1 MQINRLFEIIY
12 ILLDKKTVTAAEL
25 AERFEVSRRTVYRDI
40 ELLSQSGIPIYTTK
54 GKNGGISIL
63 DNFVLDKSLI
73 SDKEQSEII
82 TALSA
87 MAALP
92 NVEKTGTESKL
103 SSLFHKNDA
112 SWINVDF
119 SGWGASQQNVF
130 DKLKNAIIEKRVT
143 ELEYINSRG
152 LLSKRAVEPLQLWF
166 KSRTWYLIAYC
177 RKAEDYRIFRLSRM
191 KGINVT
197 EHVFERDL
205 CGFEYSEDNATVT
218 AVEVTLRISPEIE
231 YRVYDE
237 FQNVEKDD
245 DGYFIAKMNYHED
258 EWLYGYIMSFGEYVQ
273 VIEPARI
280 RNIIKEKMQKS
291 LKNYI

>member
-12 ILLDKKTVTAAEL
+12 ILLDKKTVTAADL
-25 AERFEVSRRTVYRDI
+25 ADRFEVSRRTVYRDI

-54 GKNGGISIL
+54 GKNGGIGIL

-82 TALSA
+82 TALAA

-103 SSLFHKNDA
+103 SLLFHKNDA

-119 SGWGASQQNVF
+119 SWWGASQQNVF
-130 DKLKNAIIEKRVT
+130 DKLKRAVIEKRVT
-143 ELEYINSRG
+143 ELEYINSKG
-152 LLSKRAVEPLQLWF
+152 LLSIRAVEPLQLWF

-177 RKAEDYRIFRLSRM
+177 QKAEDYRIFRLSRM

-197 EHVFERDL
+197 EQVFDRDMG
-205 CGFEYSEDNATVT
+205 GFEYDEDDTSVIT
-218 AVEVTLRISPEIE
+218 VEVTLRISPEME

-237 FQNVEKDD
+237 FQNIERDG
-245 DGYFIAKMNYHED
+245 DGYFIVKMNCHED
-258 EWLYGYIMSFGEYVQ
+258 DWLYGYIMSFGEYAQ
-273 VIEPARI
+273 VTEPARI
-280 RNIIKEKMQKS
+280 RNIIKEKINKS
-291 LKNYI
+291 LKNYL

>member
-12 ILLDKKTVTAAEL
+12 ILLDKKTVTANEL
-25 AERFEVSRRTVYRDI
+25 AERFEVSQRTVYRDI
-40 ELLSQSGIPIYTTK
+40 EILSQSGIPIYTTK

-82 TALSA
+82 TALAA

-92 NVEKTGTESKL
+92 NIEKTEIKSKL
-103 SSLFHKNDA
+103 SLLFHKNGA

-119 SGWGASQQNVF
+119 SEWGTSQQNVF
-130 DKLKNAIIEKRVT
+130 DKLKNALIEKRVT
-143 ELEYINSRG
+143 ELGYINSRG
-152 LLSKRAVEPLQLWF
+152 LLSKRSVEPLQLWF

-191 KGINVT
+191 KEINVT
-197 EHVFERDL
+197 EQVFERVLD
-205 CGFEYSEDNATVT
+205 GFEYDEDNTTVMT
-218 AVEVTLRISPEIE
+218 AEIKLRISPEME

-245 DGYFIAKMNYHED
+245 DGYFIVKMNCHED
-258 EWLYGYIMSFGEYVQ
+258 DWLYGYIMSFGEYAQ
-273 VIEPARI
+273 VIEPVRI
-280 RNIIKEKMQKS
+280 KNIIKEKIQKS
-291 LKNYI
+291 LKNYL

>member
-12 ILLDKKTVTAAEL
+12 ILLDKKTVTANEL
-25 AERFEVSRRTVYRDI
+25 AERFEVSQRTVYRDI
-40 ELLSQSGIPIYTTK
+40 EILSQSGIPIYTTK

-82 TALSA
+82 TALAA

-92 NVEKTGTESKL
+92 NIEKTEIKSKL
-103 SSLFHKNDA
+103 SLLFHKNGA

-119 SGWGASQQNVF
+119 SEWGTSQQNVF
-130 DKLKNAIIEKRVT
+130 DKLKNAVIEKRVT
-143 ELEYINSRG
+143 ELGYINSRG
-152 LLSKRAVEPLQLWF
+152 LLSKRSVEPLQLWF

-191 KGINVT
+191 KEINVT
-197 EHVFERDL
+197 EQVFERVLD
-205 CGFEYSEDNATVT
+205 GFEYDEDNTTVMT
-218 AVEVTLRISPEIE
+218 AEIKLRISPEME

-245 DGYFIAKMNYHED
+245 DGYFIVKMNCHED
-258 EWLYGYIMSFGEYVQ
+258 DWLYGYIMSFGEYAQ
-273 VIEPARI
+273 VIEPVRI
-280 RNIIKEKMQKS
+280 KNIIKEKIQKS
-291 LKNYI
+291 LKNYL